1 MAPEAELIA
10 FASREAMAARIADI
24 VETELERGISEGG
37 RGYIAASGGS
47 TPEALYGE
55 LAGRRIRWGDV
66 HLTLVDE
73 RWAPL
78 DHPRSNEA
86 FIRKCFRGAPNDVV
100 GLYVEGASP
109 DDAVREVERRII
121 SRNRDFDVVILGM
134 GADGHTASWFP
145 HARGLDVALSS
156 DQPVCA
162 IHARKSDVTGAET
175 ARMTLTLSAVRGA
188 RRLFL
193 MIVGDDKR
201 AAFQRAHEPGPVEE
215 MPVRAILR
223 ARPDIFVC
231 WAP

>member
-1 MAPEAELIA
+1 MAPEADLIA
-10 FASREAMAARIADI
+10 FASREAMAARVADV
-24 VETELERGISEGG
+24 VETELARGISEDG

-55 LAGRRIRWGDV
+55 LAGRQIRWGDV
-66 HLTLVDE
+66 QLTLVDE

-86 FIRKCFRGAPNDVV
+86 FIRKSFRGAPDDIV
-100 GLYVEGASP
+100 GLYLEGACP
-109 DDAVREVERRII
+109 EDAVRDVERRIVAR
-121 SRNRDFDVVILGM
+121 SRDFDVVILGM

-162 IHARKSDVTGAET
+162 IHAQKSDVTGEET

-193 MIVGDDKR
+193 LIAGEEKR
-201 AAFQRAHEPGPVEE
+201 MAFEKAREPGPVEE
-215 MPVRAILR
+215 MPVRAILN
-223 ARPDIFVC
+223 ARPDIWIC